1 MGKVANGVP
10 YGNNPLNRC
19 YIVGYSDISVKF
31 PHHRAASGLSKCE
44 DPDPHKYVLYGAL
57 VGGPDENDQHIDMT
71 SDWVYNEVTIDYN
84 AAFVGAC
91 AGLYR
96 YFGIL
101 QWRLHLISRRRSR
114 YRTLTTEVP
123 IG

>member
-1 MGKVANGVP
+1 
-10 YGNNPLNRC
+10 
-19 YIVGYSDISVKF
+19 
-31 PHHRAASGLSKCE
+31 LSKCE

-96 YFGIL
+96 YFGDPSMEITPNFPPKVE
-101 QWRLHLISRRRSR
+101 ISD
-114 YRTLTTEVP
+114 LTTEVP